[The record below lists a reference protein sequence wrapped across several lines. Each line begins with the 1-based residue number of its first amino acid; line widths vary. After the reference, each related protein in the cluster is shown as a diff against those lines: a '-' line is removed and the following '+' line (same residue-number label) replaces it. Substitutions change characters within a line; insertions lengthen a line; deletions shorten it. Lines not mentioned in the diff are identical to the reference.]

1 MNKKRYEKTKVAIED
16 LNLPFMDVDDFV
28 EEQMKRLHEQHEQW
42 KEQKE
47 EAEKSEGNQKRNP
60 VELVKE
66 ALRRANKKEKQEWRS
81 NFERRVEIGKRVKE
95 IKSENIF

>member
-16 LNLPFMDVDDFV
+16 LNLPFMEVDDFV

-47 EAEKSEGNQKRNP
+47 EAEK
-60 VELVKE
+60 
-66 ALRRANKKEKQEWRS
+66 
-81 NFERRVEIGKRVKE
+81 
-95 IKSENIF
+95 